1 MKNLD
6 TIKAK
11 KAEIFASISK
21 AIADGNEA
29 AFAQAYE
36 DMSNLIQES
45 VMDEAKGLVQ
55 SNDNVILAG
64 RGVRSLTSDEDKYYQ
79 AVIGAMKSANPR
91 QALSDV
97 AVTMPI
103 TVIEAVFEDLQAQ
116 HPLLDAVEFVN
127 TSGMTEYLMNTA
139 NNNLATW
146 DALCAEIVTE
156 AVGGFKKVDLA
167 HKKLSAFLPVCKAML
182 DLGPAWLDRY
192 VRALLG
198 EALYNG
204 LEDGIIAG
212 DGINEP
218 IGMIRNLAA
227 AVDPVTGYAAKAVIP
242 ISSLDA
248 GTYGSLV
255 AQLVV
260 GPSGAKRVVNEVV
273 LIVNPLDY
281 YSKIMAATTQMVNGV
296 YVRDIFPIKTT
307 VIQSASIAVG
317 KAILGLAK
325 KYFMGIGT
333 QKSGKIEYDDSYR
346 FLEDERVYLVKLYGN
361 GSPKDN
367 NAYLYLDIEGLKPA
381 IPEVAISSQLDARL
395 ASLTIGALTLTPSFN
410 KSIFYYEA
418 TTANATNTITAT
430 AVDGTNATI
439 AIDLN
444 DGTVVAN
451 GAAATWSLGANTVEI
466 TVENGTETEVYT
478 VIVTK
483 TA

>member
-6 TIKAK
+6 TMKAK
-11 KAEIFASISK
+11 KSEIFASISK
-21 AIADGNEA
+21 AVAEGNQD
-29 AFAQAYE
+29 AFMQAYE
-36 DMSNLIQES
+36 DLANAIQEA
-45 VMDEAKGLVQ
+45 VMQEANGLMQ
-55 SNDNVILAG
+55 SNDNAILAG

-79 AVIGAMKSANPR
+79 AVIGAMKSSNPR

-97 AVTMPI
+97 SVTMPI
-103 TVIEAVFEDLQAQ
+103 TVIEAVFEDLQAA
-116 HPLLDAVEFVN
+116 HPLLDAVDFVN
-127 TSGMTEYLMNTA
+127 TSGMVEYLMNTS
-139 NNNLATW
+139 NTNLATW

-212 DGINEP
+212 DGLLEP

-227 AVDPVTGYAAKAVIP
+227 AVDPVTGYASKAVIP
-242 ISSLDA
+242 ITSLDTD
-248 GTYGSLV
+248 TYGALV

-260 GPSGAKRVVNEVV
+260 GPAGASRVVNEV
-273 LIVNPLDY
+273 IFICNPADY
-281 YSKIMAATTQMVNGV
+281 YSKVMPATTKLVNGEFV
-296 YVRDIFPIKTT
+296 KDIFPIKTT
-307 VIQSASIAVG
+307 VIQSASIPVG
-317 KAILGLAK
+317 KAILGLPK

-333 QKSGKIEYDDSYR
+333 QKSGKIEYSDEYR

-367 NAYLYLDIEGLKPA
+367 NAYLYLDIAGLKKSV
-381 IPEVAISSQLDARL
+381 PEIAISSQLDARL
-395 ASLTIGALTLTPSFN
+395 ASLTLGTLTISPSFN
-410 KSIFYYEA
+410 KSIHYYEA
-418 TTANATNTITAT
+418 ATTDATNKITA
-430 AVDGTNATI
+430 AAIDGTNATV
-439 AIDLN
+439 AITVEGVAHTN
-444 DGTVVAN
+444 DT
-451 GAAATWSLGANTVEI
+451 AATWATGENEVII
-466 TVENGTETEVYT
+466 TVTNGTEVETYT

-483 TA
+483 SAA